1 MLRFIFI
8 SVLGMRLNGVTSIN
22 NPVRIKAFQ
31 FQRESENEN
40 IHSTFS
46 GLVVEIPNPKFTL
59 LSRESQNFT
68 ETYRENSVASFLTAH
83 VLMTDR
89 TTTAIT
95 VHI

>member
-1 MLRFIFI
+1 MLRFISI

-46 GLVVEIPNPKFTL
+46 GLVVEIPNPKFTRFISGVAEL
-59 LSRESQNFT
+59 YRNLSREFSGLISYSPCSN
-68 ETYRENSVASFLTAH
+68 
-83 VLMTDR
+83 D
-89 TTTAIT
+89 
-95 VHI
+95 